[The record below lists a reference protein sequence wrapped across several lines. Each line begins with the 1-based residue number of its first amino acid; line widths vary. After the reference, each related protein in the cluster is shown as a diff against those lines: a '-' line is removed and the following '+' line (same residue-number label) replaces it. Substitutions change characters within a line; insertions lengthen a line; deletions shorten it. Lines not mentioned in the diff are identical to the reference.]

1 MKLPLFPLHAVLC
14 PGIAL
19 PLHIFEERYRELV
32 RYCIDASMPF
42 GIVLIRDGREVGGG
56 SLSFSAIGTLA
67 EIRQAGR
74 YPDGRYDLLVV
85 GTGRFAIEDV
95 TVGEEL
101 YLIADATVLDDE
113 VGDEDEARELANR
126 ATRRFVRYLELLQPQ
141 DGETAEEL
149 DIRVEVE
156 TEDAMPPGSMDDA
169 PDRPMIGD
177 PASERRVII
186 PDDPDDAVVLADGDH
201 PGRAAEAPGTARGRY
216 DRGPPAGPARADRPR
231 DRSSSDGGSERSRR
245 CRRAL
250 GRAAADRGPDR
261 RLEVPKVG
269 LGVVEEVACE
279 ADVLEVRVGDRSDRR
294 LIERPD
300 RGSRER
306 LENW

>member
-1 MKLPLFPLHAVLC
+1 MGAGFTVNNPNAVAACGCGSSFRTADDAGIAQGLLALIDSLFRNRLTPPGRPAAFSIPHRLWPAPMKLPLFPLHAVLC

-19 PLHIFEERYRELV
+19 PLHIFEDRYRALV
-32 RYCIDASMPF
+32 RHCIDSSMPF

-113 VGDEDEARELANR
+113 VGDAEEAQELANR

-156 TEDAMPPGSMDDA
+156 TEDAMPPGRRGGRNRT
-169 PDRPMIGD
+169 DR
-177 PASERRVII
+177 
-186 PDDPDDAVVLADGDH
+186 
-201 PGRAAEAPGTARGRY
+201 
-216 DRGPPAGPARADRPR
+216 
-231 DRSSSDGGSERSRR
+231 
-245 CRRAL
+245 
-250 GRAAADRGPDR
+250 
-261 RLEVPKVG
+261 
-269 LGVVEEVACE
+269 
-279 ADVLEVRVGDRSDRR
+279 
-294 LIERPD
+294 
-300 RGSRER
+300 
-306 LENW
+306 